1 MSEVQ
6 PGDLALFQ
14 AMTGKRAILRLEPG
28 QDYQTHKGIIYYND
42 VIGLPWG
49 SRISTHLGAEF
60 IVLQPTLRDLLLH
73 IRRQSQIIFPKDIGY
88 ILLRLSVGPGKRL
101 LEIGTGSGALTTAL
115 AWMVGDEG
123 RVFSYD
129 RREDMQELAQQNLSR
144 IGLQQRVNF
153 ILRDVSEGIDPEGF
167 EAVFV
172 DVPAPESVLPQ
183 IAHAL
188 NSGAVLGAILPTIN
202 QVDRLLDAAPH
213 SGFEMPEVVE
223 IFMRSYKTTPG
234 RMRPLD
240 RMVAHTGYLI
250 FFRFMASV
258 AGPN

>member
-1 MSEVQ
+1 MSVIQ

-14 AMTGKRAILRLEPG
+14 AETGKRAILRLEPDR
-28 QDYQTHKGIIYYND
+28 DYQTHKGIVYYND

-49 SRISTHLGAEF
+49 SRINTHLGMEF
-60 IVLQPTLRDLLLH
+60 TVLQPTLRDLLLH

-88 ILLRLSVGPGKRL
+88 ILLRLSAGPGKRI

-115 AWMVGDEG
+115 AWMVGDDG
-123 RVFSYD
+123 QVVSYD
-129 RREDMQELAQQNLSR
+129 RREDMQEFARKNLTR
-144 IGLQQRVNF
+144 VGLQQRVKLV
-153 ILRDVSEGIDPEGF
+153 LRDVGEGIEAEGF

-172 DVPAPESVLPQ
+172 DVPAPETLLPQ
-183 IAHAL
+183 IGRGL

-202 QVDRLLDAAPH
+202 QVDRLLEAAPQA
-213 SGFEMPEVVE
+213 GFEMPEVVE

-234 RMRPLD
+234 RLRPLD

-250 FFRFMASV
+250 FFRFMAAVS
-258 AGPN
+258 GSR